1 MIKEDTITAIAT
13 ASGTGAVAI
22 VRLSGEKAIEITD
35 KVFFSKTNKK
45 LVEQKAYTIHYG
57 EIIDNKEGINIQN
70 FKISKFQNLI
80 IDDVLVSIF
89 KSPHSYTGENSVEIS
104 CHGSVHIQQKI
115 LELLLKKGARLADP
129 GEFTLRAFL
138 NGKLDL
144 SQAEAVADL
153 IASSSDASHRIAIQQ
168 IRGGF
173 SNEISNLRNQLV
185 DFISLIELELDFS
198 DEDVEFADRKQLEDL
213 ITEIKIHVSKLIKS
227 FKLGNVIKNG
237 IPVAIIGEPN
247 VGKSTLLNLLLNEEK
262 AIVSDIAGT
271 TRDAIEDIISIG
283 GISFRFIDTAGIRE
297 TTDTIENLG
306 IKRTFEKIEKA
317 EIVLLMLDAKDKNAE
332 QKIIDIKSKTENKQL
347 IVVVNK
353 IDKVRELSDT
363 LKVPDNLITIK
374 ISAKYK
380 NNTNQLIEELLKS
393 VNYSSINKGDTIITN
408 ARHYEALQKAH
419 ISILRVIEGLENQIS
434 GDFLAQDIREIMQ
447 YLGEIS
453 GEITDNEVLGNIF
466 EKFCIGK

>member
-1 MIKEDTITAIAT
+1 MIKKDTIVAIAT

-22 VRLSGEKAIEITD
+22 VRLSGKKAIEITE
-35 KVFFSKTNKK
+35 KVFFTKKAKK
-45 LVEQKAYTIHYG
+45 LSEQKAYTIHYG
-57 EIIDNKEGINIQN
+57 EIIDNEQ
-70 FKISKFQNLI
+70 I
-80 IDDVLVSIF
+80 IDDVLVSLF

-115 LELLLKKGARLADP
+115 LELLLRNGARLAEP

-153 IASSSDASHRIAIQQ
+153 IASTSDASHRIAIQQ

-185 DFISLIELELDFS
+185 NFISLIELELDFS
-198 DEDVEFADRKQLEDL
+198 DEDVEFADRKELKNL
-213 ITEIKIHVSKLIKS
+213 ITEIKNHVSKLIKS

-271 TRDAIEDIISIG
+271 TRDSIEDIISIN
-283 GISFRFIDTAGIRE
+283 GITFRFIDTAGIRE

-317 EIVLLMLDAKDKNAE
+317 EIVLLMLDANDKNAV

-347 IVVVNK
+347 IIVVNK
-353 IDKVRELSDT
+353 IDTNSD
-363 LKVPDNLITIK
+363 LKYFESIK
-374 ISAKYK
+374 KLTPIFISAKYK
-380 NNTNQLIEELLKS
+380 NNTNQLIDELLKS
-393 VNYSSINKGDTIITN
+393 INYSSINKGDTIITN

-419 ISILRVIEGLENQIS
+419 ISILRVIEGLKTQIS
-434 GDFLAQDIREIMQ
+434 GDFLAQDIREIMN